1 MSYGNVIRAL
11 KEFGVRG
18 TFNKLWSVKTLK
30 FGTVV
35 GVDQMGNTYYEN
47 TIDYPQGQTRWVE
60 YAGYPTFYDVDAS
73 TVPAEWH
80 SWLHYTVKEPPTEV
94 RAWWE
99 APQLATAA
107 GCAWLRTARLRA
119 PHAWLL

>member
-18 TFNKLWSVKTLK
+18 TFDKLWSVKTLK

-35 GVDQMGNTYYEN
+35 GVDKTGNTYYEN

-94 RAWWE
+94 RGCNE
-99 APQLATAA
+99 PEGGSSSRSELAGPSGST
-107 GCAWLRTARLRA
+107 
-119 PHAWLL
+119 